1 MNNFQNLIIDA
12 SAGTGKTYTICE
24 KVIERIKA
32 GYSIRDFVIMTYT
45 EKAAGE
51 LVDRIRKRLKE
62 EKEKTENL
70 TALENQYIR
79 ESLRDFD
86 FATIGTIHSVCK
98 KILKE
103 YAFECGVSENLAL
116 EDTEAFANEA
126 FSKVCLEWLYSLIEK
141 SSLSNT
147 DFNNI
152 SLNKITELAVSFNKN
167 DEFVSENLFPKKMN
181 FDIEKEIFESVL
193 KNYRENIKN
202 GCVMN
207 FDMIINIVAEAVE
220 RDFIDESDN
229 KTQYPKENGF
239 VKELQKRW
247 KVCIIDEFQDTSP
260 QQWTIAEGIFLK
272 RDDKEN
278 NPHLIIVGDM
288 KQSIYSFQGAN
299 VETYLNAKKEI
310 HSKYNGISDTL
321 NENYR
326 TNENTLKGL
335 NEIFSAQA
343 VSEE

>member
-24 KVIERIKA
+24 KVTERIKA
-32 GYSIRDFVIMTYT
+32 GYSIKDFVIMTYT

-51 LVDRIRKRLKE
+51 LIYRIRKRLKE
-62 EKEKTENL
+62 EKEKTEL
-70 TALENQYIR
+70 SDMEMKYIR
-79 ESLRDFD
+79 DSLKDFD

-103 YAFECGVSENLAL
+103 YAFECGISENLAL
-116 EDTEAFANEA
+116 EDTKGFAEEAL
-126 FSKVCLEWLYSLIEK
+126 SKVCLEWLYSVIEK

-147 DFNNI
+147 GFKNI
-152 SLNKITELAVSFNKN
+152 SLNKITELAVRFNKN
-167 DEFVSENLFPKKMN
+167 DEFIPKKISY
-181 FDIEKEIFESVL
+181 DIIEKTFKEVL
-193 KNYRENIKN
+193 NNYMENIKN
-202 GCVMN
+202 ACVMN
-207 FDMIINIVAEAVE
+207 FNMIINIVADAVE
-220 RDFIDESDN
+220 KDF
-229 KTQYPKENGF
+229 PKGASF
-239 VKELQKRW
+239 PVKDGLVRELQKRW
-247 KVCIIDEFQDTSP
+247 KICIIDEFQDTSP

-299 VETYLNAKKEI
+299 VETYLNAKEEI
-310 HSKYNGISDTL
+310 IRKYNGITDTL
-321 NENYR
+321 NDNYR

-343 VSEE
+343 VTQEQL